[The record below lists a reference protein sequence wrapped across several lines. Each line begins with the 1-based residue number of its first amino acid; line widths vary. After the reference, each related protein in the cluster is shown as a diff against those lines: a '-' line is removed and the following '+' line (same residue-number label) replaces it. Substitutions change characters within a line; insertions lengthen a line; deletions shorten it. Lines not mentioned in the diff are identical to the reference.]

1 MATAT
6 KNEAEAKSQPSAK
19 REIAPTILSRRFPL
33 RSLRRELESLFS
45 DLWSDVSERLPF
57 ERLAPDLDMSETDDT
72 IRVQMDLPGLKP
84 GDFDIQ
90 IHDNVLTISGK
101 REEEKEEKGR
111 TYHVIERATGR
122 FSRSI
127 SMPCDVQE
135 DRAEA
140 RYRDGV
146 LTVDIPKAAQS
157 KAHRIPVK

>member
-1 MATAT
+1 MTTAT
-6 KNEAEAKSQPSAK
+6 KNAPATKSESRTREAM
-19 REIAPTILSRRFPL
+19 PTVLSRRFPL

-57 ERLAPDLDMSETDDT
+57 ERMVPALDVSETDDS
-72 IRVQMDLPGLKP
+72 IEVRMDIPGLKP

-90 IHDNVLTISGK
+90 LHDNVLTITGK

-111 TYHVIERATGR
+111 TYHLIERASGR

-135 DRAEA
+135 EKAEA
-140 RYRDGV
+140 QYKDGV
-146 LTVDIPKAAQS
+146 LTVQIPKAAES
-157 KAHRIPVK
+157 KAHHIPVK